1 MAGMLRGQ
9 KDADEQKESPGGVGA
24 SSSNKGERLGGPETV
39 DVRMRPRQ
47 IQHIAETA
55 IRKPD
60 PIHDGPLR
68 IENDAGIELRKAS

>member
-1 MAGMLRGQ
+1 MSKKKAPGVSGLR
-9 KDADEQKESPGGVGA
+9 VV
-24 SSSNKGERLGGPETV
+24 SNKGERLGGPETL